1 MRKIIFLTLC
11 AACGLFLFWNY
22 SNSKH
27 FLIQQKAFVSF
38 NEEHENEEQDDINKA
53 IEQEFELTKD
63 PALNRVPKERLIQAE
78 QIRRS
83 RIARWASFR
92 GQAAVS
98 GISWA
103 ERGPNNVGG
112 RTRALL
118 YDLNDAVNGYK
129 KVWAGSVGGGIW
141 YTNDI
146 TAATPGWTKIDDF
159 LGNLAVTSLAQDAT
173 NPQNLYAAT
182 GEGWFNA
189 DAIQGLGIWKSSNGG
204 ANWAQLSA
212 TNNSAFYDVQKVLAY
227 TAGGVNYV
235 FACTRSGLQRSTD
248 AGASFTKS
256 LGVGTTPVA
265 SVDRIADIERGADGT
280 LYCSAGIFSTD
291 GIYRS
296 SDNGAT
302 WTKIY
307 TASGE
312 YRIELACA
320 PTNLDKVYAMVSD
333 NAASPALKKIM
344 VTANATAATPTWTSV
359 TRPSWCDQGSAN
371 ADMTRGQAWYDLIAA
386 VDPSNENIVYTGGVD
401 LMKTTDGGTTWS
413 QISQWSSGCTSLPT
427 VHADNHAL
435 VFKPGSSTE
444 LLAGNDGGVY
454 RTTDGGVSFSGRNTS
469 YNVTQYYS
477 CAVHP
482 AANTNYFLAGAQDNG
497 TQKFTSA
504 GLNTTSQASG
514 GDGAFCYIDQDNPN
528 IQITSYTGNNYTV
541 STNGGA
547 SFTYIAGFGNGSFIN
562 PTDYDDAANK
572 LYAGNTAGTYLRWND
587 PATAGTSA
595 NTVSVTNFSGASI
608 TNVTVSPLT
617 PNRVYFGLNNG
628 SVVRVDNAN
637 TGTTKA
643 GVISKT
649 GSGSVTGIAIDPSNE
664 DHILVTY
671 GSFGVTSIYES
682 FNATQSSPTWAS
694 VEGNLPDMPVRW
706 VMFDPRN
713 SDWALIA
720 TDLGVWSTDNINSG
734 GVTDWQPTNTGLA
747 NVRTDML
754 QYRSSD
760 RTIVAATHGRGL
772 FTAVIPN
779 VSTPDINFSIATAQA
794 TEQTTATAGC
804 RNYKDYT
811 VDMTIANAPTGN
823 ATVTLSVQAGN
834 TAVEGVDFDFTTN
847 GDFTNI
853 THTVTFAS
861 GSGASKTVSIRIY
874 NDAEVES
881 SEAFSLIY
889 SVSGT
894 TDARTGAGFQ
904 KYTFAI
910 DDNDVGPTPG
920 GGASSNYTI
929 GSYNANL
936 GNGTAFRSNRL
947 KHRLQTLFTASE
959 LQAQGLNVASN
970 ITAMTVRVVTK
981 NSTQSFKGFTISM
994 ANTSA
999 TNLSSGFAG
1008 GSFTTV
1014 YSGNYSSV
1022 VGNNLFNFSS
1032 SFAWDGVS
1040 NIVLQFCFDN
1050 EPGTADASADI
1061 MEGNLAP
1068 LGTGIRASTY
1078 ADYTSGVAVGCSLP
1092 ATFISDSRINATF
1105 TSMPNGNAIETALNA
1120 TRSEYTA
1127 NTGTFYFYN
1136 GSNILNSITGA
1147 SSNLSCVTTTLLE
1160 AGNTWQTFSGGQ
1172 RSQKVFTI
1180 TPSINSGSTYTV
1192 GLYFTAVELAGK
1204 VPSSLKIAKT
1214 TSPTMAGANASNTLL
1229 KTTTVTAFGT
1239 GYLFTATF
1247 TGFSNFFLVDAGVVL
1262 PVTLLNFDGYLNNN
1276 SALLKWSTSS
1286 EQNLKNFEIE
1296 KSTDGFSYYK
1306 IGLVN
1311 AAGNS
1316 SAKIDYS
1323 FRDNTLGG
1331 VNYYRLRMN
1340 DNDGRN
1346 KLSQVVLLRYNDATQ
1361 NIWIVNNP
1369 FNNYIDMRFANPGTQ
1384 VKLQLI
1390 NTEGAMIAEKTM
1402 ASPQGQMRWNLSNN
1416 VSKGNYILK
1425 AIVDGQPFTT
1435 KLVKQ

>member
-1 MRKIIFLTLC
+1 MRKIILLTLC
-11 AACGLFLFWNY
+11 ASCSLFLFWKY
-22 SNSKH
+22 SQSKH
-27 FLIQQKAFVSF
+27 LLITQNASASF
-38 NEEHENEEQDDINKA
+38 HEEKENDEQDDINKA

-78 QIRRS
+78 KIRKN
-83 RIARWASFR
+83 RIARWASLR

-103 ERGPNNVGG
+103 ERGSNNVGG
-112 RTRALL
+112 RTRTLL

-146 TAATPGWTKIDDF
+146 TAATPGWTKVDDF
-159 LGNLAVTSLAQDAT
+159 LGNLAVTSLAQDASS
-173 NPQNLYAAT
+173 PQTMYAAT
-182 GEGWFNA
+182 GEGWFNG

-204 ANWAQLSA
+204 ANWAQLSS
-212 TNNSAFYDVQKVLAY
+212 TNNSAFYYVQKVLAY
-227 TAGGVNYV
+227 TSGGVNYV

-256 LGVGTTPVA
+256 LGTGTTPVA
-265 SVDRIADIERGADGT
+265 SIDLIADIERGADGT
-280 LYCSAGIFSTD
+280 LYCSAGISSTD

-296 SDNGAT
+296 MDNGAT

-333 NAASPALKKIM
+333 DAANPALKKIM

-359 TRPSWCDQGSAN
+359 ARPSWCDQGLPN

-413 QISQWSSGCTSLPT
+413 QISQWSSGCTTLPT

-435 VFKPGSSTE
+435 VFKPGSSSE

-482 AANTNYFLAGAQDNG
+482 TANTNYFLAGAQDNG

-504 GLNTTSQASG
+504 GLNTTTQASG

-547 SFTYIAGFGNGSFIN
+547 SFTYVAGFGNGSFIN

-628 SVVRVDNAN
+628 SVVWVDDAN
-637 TGTTKA
+637 TGTSKT

-649 GSGSVTGIAIDPSNE
+649 GSGSVTCIAIDPSNE

-671 GSFGVTSIYES
+671 GGFGMTSIFES
-682 FNATQSSPTWAS
+682 FNATQASPTWAS

-720 TDLGVWSTDNINSG
+720 TDLGVWSTDNINSAG
-734 GVTDWQPTNTGLA
+734 ITDWQPTNAGLA

-772 FTAVIPN
+772 YTAVIPN
-779 VSTPDINFSIATAQA
+779 VSTPDINFSIAISKA
-794 TEQTTATAGC
+794 TEQTTATTGC

-823 ATVTLSVQAGN
+823 ATVTVSLAGN
-834 TAVEGVDFDFTTN
+834 TAVEGVDFDYTTN
-847 GDFTNI
+847 ADFSNI
-853 THTVTFAS
+853 LHTATFVS
-861 GSGASKTVSIRIY
+861 SSSASKTISIRIY

-881 SEAFSLIY
+881 SEAFSLTYAI
-889 SVSGT
+889 SGST
-894 TDARTGAGFQ
+894 NARAGAGFQ
-904 KYTFAI
+904 KYTFTI
-910 DDNDVGPTPG
+910 DDNDVAP
-920 GGASSNYTI
+920 
-929 GSYNANL
+929 
-936 GNGTAFRSNRL
+936 GNGTFTTIGTSAYYLGNSSAGQPFDA
-947 KHRLQTLFTASE
+947 RLQTKKTQMLYLASE
-959 LQAQGLNVASN
+959 LTAKGIATGVINSVAFN
-970 ITAMTVRVVTK
+970 IGK
-981 NSTQSFKGFTISM
+981 NSTRPYVNFQIKMGLTTTSYLWDNTASSYNDVSTSTVKSLGSYSTTSGWNTFTLD
-994 ANTSA
+994 NP
-999 TNLSSGFAG
+999 F
-1008 GSFTTV
+1008 V
-1014 YSGNYSSV
+1014 
-1022 VGNNLFNFSS
+1022 
-1032 SFAWDGVS
+1032 WDGTS
-1040 NIVLQFCFDN
+1040 NVVIEICYDN
-1050 EPGTADASADI
+1050 GTADATNLADLTLGYADGSANNIGNMIWQDNLACGSPYSSFTFFNGGVKPQI
-1061 MEGNLAP
+1061 QLQVGNL
-1068 LGTGIRASTY
+1068 
-1078 ADYTSGVAVGCSLP
+1078 
-1092 ATFISDSRINATF
+1092 
-1105 TSMPNGNAIETALNA
+1105 IETVLNA

-1127 NTGTFYFYN
+1127 SNGTFYFYN
-1136 GSNILNSITGA
+1136 GSNILNSISGA
-1147 SSNLSCVTTTLLE
+1147 SANLGCVTTTLLE
-1160 AGNTWQTFSGGQ
+1160 AGNTWQAFSGGQ

-1180 TPSINSGSTYTV
+1180 TPSANAGSTYTV
-1192 GLYFTAVELAGK
+1192 GLYFTAAELAGK
-1204 VPSSLKIAKT
+1204 APASLKIAKT
-1214 TSPTMAGANASNTLL
+1214 TSSTMAGANASNTLW

-1247 TGFSNFFLVDAGVVL
+1247 TGFSNFFLADAGVVL

-1286 EQNLKNFEIE
+1286 EQNSKNFEIE

-1306 IGLVN
+1306 IGSVK

-1316 SAKIDYS
+1316 SAKLDYS
-1323 FRDNTLGG
+1323 FRDNTLASI
-1331 VNYYRLRMN
+1331 NYYRLRMN
-1340 DNDGRN
+1340 DNDGKN
-1346 KLSQVVLLRYNDATQ
+1346 KLSQVVLIRYNDAKQ
-1361 NIWIVNNP
+1361 NIWVVNNP
-1369 FNNYIDMRFANPGTQ
+1369 FNNYLDLRFAKSGNQ

-1390 NTEGAMIAEKTM
+1390 STGGAIVAEKTI
-1402 ASPQGQMRWNLSNN
+1402 ASPQGQLRWNVPDNL
-1416 VSKGNYILK
+1416 SKGNYILK
-1425 AIVDGQPFTT
+1425 AIVDGELFTA